1 MSKRMAK
8 INLITKL
15 SGPPA
20 WLGGGDPNISG
31 KAVHA
36 IILWLLTNVFPVFIF
51 AVCCGLYKHLY
62 RSALTKVV
70 MADYSLP
77 GHLQLSPKVRDLLHR
92 LLGHP
97 LTIGAAR
104 SCLRL
109 PLLPQAARSP
119 HT

>member
-77 GHLQLSPKVRDLLHR
+77 GHLQLSP
-92 LLGHP
+92 
-97 LTIGAAR
+97 
-104 SCLRL
+104 
-109 PLLPQAARSP
+109 
-119 HT
+119 